1 MVHGGAV
8 CQLPYTF
15 TRPKRARVEA
25 TYRVPLKGNCDSLCV
40 HWGFA
45 NKVPRFKSWQYLHAA
60 DSLFLTVI
68 FAYRN
73 STFWNK
79 KIIILFY
86 IWCHISLPRMTSWLQ
101 RSLSDQSPRPPLS
114 GTREEG
120 LHKWHY
126 QFVRFSVQ
134 SSSWRCGLIAEDWTD
149 NGNGNIHQNHISEYL
164 CRVHCSQVDFAHFQ
178 WR

>member
-40 HWGFA
+40 HWGFV

-60 DSLFLTVI
+60 DSLFLIVV

-73 STFWNK
+73 SKFWNK
-79 KIIILFY
+79 KNNFILHLVSYFPPTDDLVASMIII
-86 IWCHISLPRMTSWLQ
+86 WSVP
-101 RSLSDQSPRPPLS
+101 PPPLS

-134 SSSWRCGLIAEDWTD
+134 SRSWRCGLIAEDWTD
-149 NGNGNIHQNHISEYL
+149 NGNGNIHQNRISEYL

>member
-60 DSLFLTVI
+60 DSLFLIVV

-73 STFWNK
+73 RQFWNK
-79 KIIILFY
+79 KIYFLFY
-86 IWCHISLPRMTSWLQ
+86 IWFIFFPHGWPRGFNDHYLISPPA
-101 RSLSDQSPRPPLS
+101 SLSS
-114 GTREEG
+114 TREEG

-126 QFVRFSVQ
+126 QFGRFSVQ
-134 SSSWRCGLIAEDWTD
+134 SSSWRCGLIAEDGTD